1 MDTIC
6 PNCGQP
12 CERMDMVPFR
22 VGKSQQWLC
31 KKCADGGRHKADTRI
46 YGRSAMLKDKRLKEK
61 RK

>member
-1 MDTIC
+1 M
-6 PNCGQP
+6 
-12 CERMDMVPFR
+12 EMVPFR
-22 VGKSQQWLC
+22 VGRNVQGLC